1 MEKFELIYN
10 KYFSMSTYNSRYIFV
25 PHAHINYSGF
35 CAYVALKSVN
45 WIKVK
50 TVILLSTNHFL
61 SENVTINGTHKIN
74 NNIILEPYHVGIK
87 EVSIDI
93 IEKEHSWRFLIPLL
107 DYLSKD
113 IKIKLILANR
123 NDTNLSRSIEK
134 YMKKNDNCILIANS
148 DLSHSNGHFE
158 NKVLPSCPNVL
169 YEDIHTINTLLFK
182 NNNCSKTACGLGVI
196 EIFKDIIMNIHDLSP
211 RLMCYYNSNNEKLIK
226 NIQNGNF
233 IINELF
239 ECVNNEKTAV
249 GYASVIYIDE
259 KENMLLNKLFSPYE
273 QYYLTNMCYTIINTK
288 NEPKNYINLK
298 NLFDKKAVFITINI
312 NNELRGCIGTLDND
326 NTIFENINKY
336 SLASA
341 FRDPRFEPMNHND
354 IQNCTIYITLLEPKY
369 KLQEG
374 LTQYMNEYMIGNDG
388 IELVINKKNSA
399 FFLPSVGED
408 MVHQGLPHHEIK
420 IRLLELLCKK
430 SGLSDDKCYLD
441 KTDFYITK
449 GYKLLNI

>member
-10 KYFSMSTYNSRYIFV
+10 KYFSMSTSYSRYIFV

-61 SENVTINGTHKIN
+61 SENVTINNIYKLNNSIN
-74 NNIILEPYHVGIK
+74 LEPYDFGIK

-107 DYLSKD
+107 DYLSKN
-113 IKIKLILANR
+113 IKIKLILVSK
-123 NDTNLSRSIEK
+123 NDTNLSKSITNYLKEN
-134 YMKKNDNCILIANS
+134 YNSILIANS
-148 DLSHSNGHFE
+148 DLSHSNGHFK

-169 YEDIHTINTLLFK
+169 YEDIQTINTLLFK
-182 NNNCSKTACGLGVI
+182 NNKCSETACGIGVI
-196 EIFKDIIMNIHDLSP
+196 EMFKDIIMNIHDLSP
-211 RLMCYYNSNNEKLIK
+211 RLMCYYNSYNEKLIK

-249 GYASVIYIDE
+249 GYASLIYINE
-259 KENMLLNKLFSPYE
+259 KDNSSLDTLFSPYE
-273 QYYLTNMCYTIINTK
+273 QYYINCMSHNILTTK
-288 NEPKNYINLK
+288 TQPTNYIRLHNLVINK
-298 NLFDKKAVFITINI
+298 ALFVTITIN
-312 NNELRGCIGTLDND
+312 NKLRGCIGTLQNHDN
-326 NTIFENINKY
+326 IFNNIYKY
-336 SLASA
+336 SIASA
-341 FRDPRFEPMNHND
+341 FEDSRFEPMND
-354 IQNCTIYITLLEPKY
+354 IDILDCKLYITLLEQKNR
-369 KLQEG
+369 LQNG
-374 LTQYMNEYMIGNDG
+374 LPQYMNEYMIGNDG

-399 FFLPSVGED
+399 FFLPSVGDD
-408 MVHQGLPHHEIK
+408 MMKEGLPLHEIK

-430 SGLSDDKCYLD
+430 SGLSYHKCYLD
-441 KTDFYITK
+441 KTDFYINK
-449 GYKLLNI
+449 GLKLLSI